1 MGGKL
6 TQDTVGDKNT
16 RMSNVSLD
24 ESMTSAKQ
32 ASVAKGAAQGQQPS
46 TLLYYPE
53 K

>member
-32 ASVAKGAAQGQQPS
+32 ASSVAKGAA
-46 TLLYYPE
+46 
-53 K
+53 